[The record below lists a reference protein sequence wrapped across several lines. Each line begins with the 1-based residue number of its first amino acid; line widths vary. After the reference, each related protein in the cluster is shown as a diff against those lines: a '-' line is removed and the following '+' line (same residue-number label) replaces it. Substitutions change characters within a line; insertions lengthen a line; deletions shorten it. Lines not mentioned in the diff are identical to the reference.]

1 MRKAG
6 YALVT
11 AGVIAIT
18 LPSIAK
24 ADTTYNKDPKMVSPI
39 STNRDRIPRA
49 PGVSAGVGTPNSIP
63 KSGTQ
68 KVLLIRLNFKS
79 RPFTKDEAYYN
90 DKIFGSGQDSL
101 KTWLRHESL
110 DKFGIEPLTQAGGG
124 TPGIITIDVD
134 DSKYPGI
141 KENDYKAQDQLMN
154 DVLVQLKDKLTPE
167 VLATADKNGDKRL
180 HDGWLED
187 NGSEPEELAMFCI
200 FSGSQ
205 SEGTQPKSWPHL
217 STVLADVNG
226 YNLENSVIATS
237 EIVQNNFVGASTL
250 THEFCHGLSARDMY
264 NDNLSIGPWSIMDEC
279 YGNRNNSSLGQDQS
293 PLDPIHKSL
302 YGWGTQ
308 HSLPSTTTPT
318 KFQYDQR
325 NKYLVIPHPTDKKI
339 EYLFEYRDFN
349 DPYEKSLFRY
359 GMRDSGVIVWK
370 INKETLPKDWTD
382 GDWKFNT
389 PGPRTSAFVMTKDT
403 GEITIPNSLH
413 KVGTNFTVDELPMEF
428 TVSDKALG
436 IQPIDNTK
444 PEVEPVI
451 NAKSLSLK
459 VNDKFDPMVGV
470 TATDENNKNITSDIK
485 VVENT
490 VDTSKPGK
498 YIVVYQVTTGKSKT
512 ITKQIDVTVVGNVKP
527 VVKPTITV
535 KNRTIKVGEKFNP
548 LEGITA
554 KDSEGTDITSKLRVE
569 ENTVDSSKPGNY
581 VVVVSVVDS
590 HGTSAVANYIVE
602 VTQSETPTKPD
613 KDTKPP
619 VIEGLED
626 ITLKVGDRF
635 SPKEGI
641 TVKDDV
647 DGSPKLEVVENTVDT
662 SKPGT
667 YVVVYQASD
676 ASGNKTVQS
685 IKVVV
690 KPKED
695 VKPLDTEAPKLT
707 VENRRVPIG
716 TKIDLMQGVSAID
729 NIDGDI
735 TSQVTINKGNLN
747 TDKVGV
753 YSVVY
758 TVKDKAGN
766 VTNKSATIDVYS
778 NKPVIEGSD
787 LTLAVNEEFKPL
799 TGMRATDVEDGD
811 ITSKLKVTATTV
823 DTKKPGTY
831 KVKYEVTDKDGQTTE
846 FVRKVIVFSKPSDRE
861 GVPLLGF
868 DGGGIKDDTLNVAV
882 GDKFDPMK
890 YVTAN
895 DKEDGDLS
903 NNIRVVQNNVD
914 TNKVGKY
921 TVTYEVKDKD
931 SNRSTKV
938 LNVNV
943 LPKSFNNVV
952 SDAPL
957 IDMSDVTLNPGDKFN
972 PKEGLVALDKK
983 DGDITDKVV
992 VSRNDVDT
1000 SRPGKYKV
1008 TYTVVDSDKNVT
1020 DKTITVTVTGNPNNG
1035 NYSSKENNLNSNS
1048 NSNSKNN
1055 SNSNTGNNTNINTAN
1070 SNTVSNGK
1078 FNNTNKQTSEGLDKP
1093 RPIPNALRK
1102 LKEALPIT
1110 GAVDTSTLIPG
1121 VGAIVSGL
1129 YLTLKGSRN
1138 KKND

>member
-6 YALVT
+6 YVLVT
-11 AGVIAIT
+11 AGIIAVT
-18 LPSIAK
+18 APQIAK
-24 ADTTYNKDPKMVSPI
+24 ADTTYNKNPKMVPPI
-39 STNRDRIPRA
+39 STNRPNIPRA
-49 PGVSAGVGTPNSIP
+49 PGAPLGTGMPNSIP

-68 KVLLIRLNFKS
+68 KVLLIRVNFKS

-90 DKIFGSGQDSL
+90 DKLFGTGRDSL
-101 KTWLRHESL
+101 KTWLNHESL
-110 DKFGIEPLTQAGGG
+110 GKFGIEPLNQAGGG

-141 KENDYKAQDQLMN
+141 KENDYKAQDQIMN
-154 DVLVQLKDKLTPE
+154 DVLIELKDKLTPE
-167 VLATADKNGDKRL
+167 VLASADKNGNKKL
-180 HDGWLED
+180 HDAWLED
-187 NGSEPEELAMFCI
+187 NGTEPEELAMFCV

-205 SEGTQPKSWPHL
+205 SEGTQPQSWPHL
-217 STVLADVNG
+217 STVKAVVNG
-226 YNLENSVIATS
+226 YTLENSAVVTS
-237 EIVQNNFVGASTL
+237 EIVQNSFVGASTL

-279 YGNRNNSSLGQDQS
+279 YGNRDNASLGQDQT
-293 PLDPIHKSL
+293 PLDPIHKSI
-302 YGWGTQ
+302 YGWGTE
-308 HSLPSTTTPT
+308 HGLTSTTSPT
-318 KFQYDQR
+318 KFQYDAR

-339 EYLFEYRDFN
+339 EYLFEYRDFG
-349 DPYEKSLFRY
+349 DDYEKALFGK

-370 INKETLPKDWTD
+370 INKDTLPKDWSD

-428 TVSDKALG
+428 TVSEKALG

-451 NAKSLSLK
+451 NAKNLSLK

-470 TATDENNKNITSDIK
+470 TAHDETNKDITSQLK

-490 VDTSKPGK
+490 VNTSKPGK
-498 YIVVYQVTTGKSKT
+498 YIVVYQVTTAKSKT
-512 ITKQIDVTVVGNVKP
+512 ITKQVDVTVVGTEKP

-535 KNRTIKVGEKFNP
+535 KNRTIKIKEKFNP
-548 LEGITA
+548 LDGVTA
-554 KDSEGTDITSKLRVE
+554 KDSDGNDITSKLKVE
-569 ENTVDSSKPGNY
+569 ENTVDTSKSGNY
-581 VVVVSVVDS
+581 VVVVSVTDS
-590 HGTSAVANYIVE
+590 RGTSAVANYIVE
-602 VTQSETPTKPD
+602 VTGDEVAPKPD

-619 VIEGLED
+619 TIEGLED
-626 ITLKVGDRF
+626 LVLKVGDRF
-635 SPKEGI
+635 NPKEGV
-641 TVKDDV
+641 TAKDDL

-662 SKPGT
+662 SKAGT

-690 KPKED
+690 KPKQD

-707 VENRRVPIG
+707 VENRRVPLG
-716 TKIDLMQGVSAID
+716 TKLDLMQGVSAVD

-735 TSQVTINKGNLN
+735 TSQVTVNKGNLDVTKTGN
-747 TDKVGV
+747 

-766 VTNKSATIDVYS
+766 ITNKTATVEVYS
-778 NKPVIEGSD
+778 SKPVITGSD
-787 LTLAVNEEFKPL
+787 LTLTVGDDFKAS
-799 TGMRATDVEDGD
+799 TGMHATDVEDGD
-811 ITSKLKVTATTV
+811 ITSKLKVTTTTV
-823 DTKKPGTY
+823 DTSKPGIY
-831 KVKYEVTDKDGQTTE
+831 KVKYEVTDKDGHTTE
-846 FVRKVIVFSKPSDRE
+846 FVRKVVVFDKSSDKRE
-861 GVPLLGF
+861 VPLLGF
-868 DGGGIKDDTLNVAV
+868 DGGGIKDDTLNISM
-882 GDKFDPMK
+882 GDKFAPMK
-890 YVTAN
+890 YIAAS
-895 DKEDGDLS
+895 DKEDGDITK
-903 NNIRVVQNNVD
+903 NIRVVQNNVD

-943 LPKSFNNVV
+943 LPKSFNNITGE
-952 SDAPL
+952 APL
-957 IDMSDVTLNPGDKFN
+957 IDIPDVTLNTGDKFN

-983 DGDITDKVV
+983 DGDITNKVV
-992 VSRNDVDT
+992 VSRNDVNT
-1000 SRPGKYKV
+1000 NRPGKYKV

-1020 DKTITVTVTGNPNNG
+1020 NKTITVTVTGDSLDEG
-1035 NYSSKENNLNSNS
+1035 N
-1048 NSNSKNN
+1048 NN
-1055 SNSNTGNNTNINTAN
+1055 SNSSTGNTSNKGDNSNGQTNNLNTNSTKSSNDSTSN
-1070 SNTVSNGK
+1070 ST
-1078 FNNTNKQTSEGLDKP
+1078 KQMESGSDKP
-1093 RPIPNALRK
+1093 KPIPNALRK
-1102 LKEALPIT
+1102 LKEMLPGT
-1110 GAVDTSTLIPG
+1110 GTIASSTFIPG
-1121 VGAIVSGL
+1121 VTAIVSGL
-1129 YLTLKGSRN
+1129 YLTVRGSKN